1 MIGRGGRSGER
12 GGGVEGYV
20 TVCVI
25 CVCVWVSCVCVLCM
39 RVCGLCVCMCV
50 CVVCVCGLC
59 VCTCVCVYHNVSPSP
74 PIPPP
79 HPIPHLTRTLSPSGP
94 PPSRLLHTRTVVY

>member
-25 CVCVWVSCVCVLCM
+25 CVCVGELCVCFVYAC
-39 RVCGLCVCMCV
+39 VWFVCMCV
-50 CVVCVCGLC
+50 CVVCVY
-59 VCTCVCVYHNVSPSP
+59 VHVCVYHNVS
-74 PIPPP
+74 
-79 HPIPHLTRTLSPSGP
+79 
-94 PPSRLLHTRTVVY
+94 